1 MLDQIK
7 NTISNSI
14 SSKYNEI
21 LLDLEKIFE
30 KIKKELISKKKENL
44 DNLKVWEIENQ
55 HLIHGFAWIATYIE
69 SLRQI
74 NKWALKLAKNKNISE
89 FEHLIL
95 DIAFIEYVSQI
106 LNGIPMSQT
115 EFIKVNDYECIIPN
129 DLYPL
134 NKNLTENFSINEIA
148 KLKERL
154 VKIAVKKET
163 TTTLENTQLDLEFE
177 QIREQ
182 FQKFNA
188 INVNNDSNQWHL
200 KDELIPQNVIDE
212 LSKLGVFG
220 LTIPEKYGG
229 LGLNKLAM
237 CVVSEELARGYIGVG
252 SLATRTEIASE
263 LIINDGTKAQKDL
276 WLPKI
281 ANGETIPAA
290 CFTEPDCGS
299 DLGSIKTK
307 AKKNADNYF
316 LSGNKTWITHA
327 SRANL
332 FIILARTNPDIS
344 QKNKGLSIFLVPK
357 TPETKKEFF
366 PDKNISGTEIKVL
379 GYRGMKEFEL
389 RFENLEVECL
399 GLLGEVENNGF
410 SQLMKTFESARI
422 QTAAR
427 SIGVAQNALDLA
439 LSYSLNRKQFGRSII
454 NFQRVYNKIAMMI
467 VEIAMGR
474 QLTYF
479 AAKNKDLG
487 HRCDLEAGMAK
498 LLCAKIAWS
507 SADNSLQIHGGNGY
521 ALEYEISRILCDA
534 RVLNIFEGSA
544 EIQAQVIANRIMG
557 KIPN

>member
-1 MLDQIK
+1 MLDHTK
-7 NTISNSI
+7 NNFSNSI
-14 SSKYNEI
+14 SSKYKEI
-21 LLDLEKIFE
+21 LLGLDNIFE
-30 KIKKELISKKKENL
+30 KIKKELIRKKEENL
-44 DNLKVWEIENQ
+44 GHLKVWEIENQ

-74 NKWALKLAKNKNISE
+74 NNWAFKLAKNKNTSE

-95 DIAFIEYVSQI
+95 DIAFIEYVQQI

-115 EFIKVNDYECIIPN
+115 EFIRVNDYESIIPS
-129 DLYPL
+129 DLNPV
-134 NKNLTENFSINEIA
+134 NKNLTKNFNTNKIS

-154 VKIAVKKET
+154 VKISVKKET
-163 TTTLENTQLDLEFE
+163 STTLENTQLDLEFE

-188 INVNNDSNQWHL
+188 VNVNNDANQWHL
-200 KDELIPQNVIDE
+200 KDELIPQKVIDE

-237 CVVSEELARGYIGVG
+237 CVVSEELAKGYIGVG

-307 AKKNADNYF
+307 AKKGVDNYV

-332 FIILARTNPDIS
+332 FIILARTNPDTS
-344 QKNKGLSIFLVPK
+344 LKHKGLSIFLVPK
-357 TPETKKEFF
+357 TPETKNEFF

-389 RFENLEVECL
+389 RLDDLEIESQ
-399 GLLGEVENNGF
+399 GLLGEVDNKGF

-427 SIGVAQNALDLA
+427 SIGVAQKALDLA
-439 LSYSLNRKQFGRSII
+439 LSYSRNRKQFNKPII
-454 NFQRVYNKIAMMI
+454 NFQRVYNKLAMMI
-467 VEIAMGR
+467 VEISLGR

-487 HRCDLEAGMAK
+487 YRCDLEAGMAK
-498 LLCAKIAWS
+498 LLCARVAWS
-507 SADNSLQIHGGNGY
+507 CADNSLQIHGGNGY
-521 ALEYEISRILCDA
+521 ALEYEISRVLCDA

-544 EIQAQVIANRIMG
+544 EIQAQVIANRIMEKG
-557 KIPN
+557 PN